1 MTSFQRLA
9 ILSGL
14 ALLMTLTR
22 VHHFAAVPD
31 ASWAVFLAAGYYA
44 RPWLRWSFPA
54 LMALAVGVDVYVIT
68 QAGVA
73 FMDSHC
79 VSAGYWFLLPA
90 YFSLGAAG
98 AWLAER
104 RARPLPW
111 RLFETAATLVL
122 AVAVCHLFAQGGFYW
137 LSDVVAAPSVAG
149 WLGNYADWL
158 WPYLRTTALYAG
170 LIGLLHAMVAGLAG
184 RPAAARANA

>member
-1 MTSFQRLA
+1 MTTSQRLA
-9 ILSGL
+9 ALAGL
-14 ALLMTLTR
+14 ALLLTLTR
-22 VHHFAAVPD
+22 VHHFAALPD
-31 ASWAVFLAAGYYA
+31 ASWAVFFAAGYYT
-44 RPWLRWSFPA
+44 RPWLRWSFPL

-68 QAGVA
+68 QSGVA

-79 VSAGYWFLLPA
+79 VSPGYWFLLPA

-98 AWLAER
+98 AWLAGR
-104 RARPLPW
+104 SARPALL
-111 RLFETAATLVL
+111 RLVEGAAVLVL

-149 WLGNYADWL
+149 WFINYSDWL

-170 LIGLLHAMVAGLAG
+170 LITLLHALVVTLVPRG
-184 RPAAARANA
+184 AASRANA